1 MDVCPC
7 GLFLI
12 WPAFSKFWSES
23 IGAGETPSGFFQLF
37 FRIQHHTKPKKES
50 VALGFFMVYAK
61 EDRKRGKQVGT
72 GNLCVYRTSSRAFSL
87 WPSRRASGLCPLK
100 KCHWK
105 NDCGPGRAGC
115 DYVYQRDGAGSGSVG
130 SAGSIAAKRGKSGKI
145 FYGCNNY
152 PKCDFATWDKPTGEL
167 CPECKSPLVESKDK
181 VKCSKCKYE
190 R

>member
-115 DYVYQRDGAGSGSVG
+115 DYVYQRDGTGSGSVG
-130 SAGSIAAKRGKSGKI
+130 SAGSIAAKRGKSGNPADRGAAL
-145 FYGCNNY
+145 YGSG
-152 PKCDFATWDKPTGEL
+152 AEL
-167 CPECKSPLVESKDK
+167 ADGGSKGI
-181 VKCSKCKYE
+181 
-190 R
+190 